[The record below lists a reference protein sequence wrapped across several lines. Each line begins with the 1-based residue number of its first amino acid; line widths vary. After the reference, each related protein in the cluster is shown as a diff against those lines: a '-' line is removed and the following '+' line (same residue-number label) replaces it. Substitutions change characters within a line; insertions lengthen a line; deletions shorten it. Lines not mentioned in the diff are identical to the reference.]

1 MAYVVGGAWPLP
13 VGRSARF
20 AQGVVRECNIIHR
33 SHAPITSSFKPSSR
47 GFSPG
52 LYSLASEPDTAKA

>member
-1 MAYVVGGAWPLP
+1 MAYVVSGALPLP

-52 LYSLASEPDTAKA
+52 LYI

>member
-1 MAYVVGGAWPLP
+1 MAYVVSGALPLP

-52 LYSLASEPDTAKA
+52 LYSLASEPGTAKA